1 LIDVFSH
8 KTNLNLVLEFLDTD
22 LENVIK
28 DKSLVFMPADIKSWM
43 MMALRGLDHCHK
55 CWLLHRDLKPN
66 NFLIASDGQ
75 LKLADFGLAREFGDV
90 KRAMTS
96 QTVTRWYRAPELL
109 MGAANYTGSIDI
121 WAMGCI
127 FAELLLRAPYLPGD
141 TDLDQLTT
149 IFKARGTPT
158 EDDWPGMSKLPT
170 GFSFEKY
177 PKPSLADLFHGASED
192 TLDLMNRML
201 TYNPVTRITAA
212 EALQHPYFR
221 NFPRPTRPAKLPR
234 PKQESAVDGD
244 RNSDSGKK
252 KRQFNDAFDGDVFAD
267 ASTVADRMP
276 EATTVSANVA
286 FCSAADKTNWT
297 ENASPV
303 HVHSEQQQHE
313 EHAGKIELLEHNK
326 AGSRIT
332 LIGMGANFGMS
343 VAKGLAGVHFHSSA
357 LLADAAHSM
366 SDIIGDIVTLY
377 TFRKSRQPADSG
389 HPYGYGRYEALGT
402 LFISAFLV
410 ASGFGI
416 GAHALEQVVHL
427 LPDTFSAF
435 SASSHSVVD
444 SAREIAGAVM
454 NSSSDAAAS
463 AASAVSDGAANP
475 TTAAAPSSSPLLGHS
490 HSHSH
495 GMHTVVNGN
504 VVVDPRAIWFGV
516 GSIVVNEA
524 LYQATMK

>member
-1 LIDVFSH
+1 MDESQAILGEEINKETESLYKKEKKLGEGTYAVVYMGHHIKTQRKVAIKKIKLGNARSGLDMSAIREVKALRELRHPNIIELIDVFSH

-192 TLDLMNRML
+192 TLDLMNKML

-234 PKQESAVDGD
+234 PKQEIVVDSDQG
-244 RNSDSGKK
+244 NDSGKK

-267 ASTVADRMP
+267 ADIVADR
-276 EATTVSANVA
+276 S
-286 FCSAADKTNWT
+286 
-297 ENASPV
+297 
-303 HVHSEQQQHE
+303 HS
-313 EHAGKIELLEHNK
+313 K
-326 AGSRIT
+326 
-332 LIGMGANFGMS
+332 
-343 VAKGLAGVHFHSSA
+343 
-357 LLADAAHSM
+357 DP
-366 SDIIGDIVTLY
+366 
-377 TFRKSRQPADSG
+377 QPAAKRMDL
-389 HPYGYGRYEALGT
+389 R
-402 LFISAFLV
+402 I
-410 ASGFGI
+410 
-416 GAHALEQVVHL
+416 
-427 LPDTFSAF
+427 
-435 SASSHSVVD
+435 
-444 SAREIAGAVM
+444 
-454 NSSSDAAAS
+454 
-463 AASAVSDGAANP
+463 
-475 TTAAAPSSSPLLGHS
+475 SSP
-490 HSHSH
+490 
-495 GMHTVVNGN
+495 
-504 VVVDPRAIWFGV
+504 A
-516 GSIVVNEA
+516 
-524 LYQATMK
+524 

>member
-1 LIDVFSH
+1 MSIQNSSSSSSSSRNNNKNNNRPWTNKETSALQDAASNFSSFSH
-8 KTNLNLVLEFLDTD
+8 
-22 LENVIK
+22 
-28 DKSLVFMPADIKSWM
+28 
-43 MMALRGLDHCHK
+43 ALRK
-55 CWLLHRDLKPN
+55 
-66 NFLIASDGQ
+66 A
-75 LKLADFGLAREFGDV
+75 GD
-90 KRAMTS
+90 
-96 QTVTRWYRAPELL
+96 
-109 MGAANYTGSIDI
+109 
-121 WAMGCI
+121 
-127 FAELLLRAPYLPGD
+127 
-141 TDLDQLTT
+141 
-149 IFKARGTPT
+149 
-158 EDDWPGMSKLPT
+158 
-170 GFSFEKY
+170 
-177 PKPSLADLFHGASED
+177 
-192 TLDLMNRML
+192 
-201 TYNPVTRITAA
+201 
-212 EALQHPYFR
+212 
-221 NFPRPTRPAKLPR
+221 
-234 PKQESAVDGD
+234 
-244 RNSDSGKK
+244 
-252 KRQFNDAFDGDVFAD
+252 
-267 ASTVADRMP
+267 STVGP
-276 EATTVSANVA
+276 TKESHHSHSHSHSI
-286 FCSAADKTNWT
+286 FS
-297 ENASPV
+297 
-303 HVHSEQQQHE
+303 VHSHGSE